1 MSKFNLLSYI
11 LPPEEKVFYA
21 LFEDSAKVCEEA
33 ARLFNAIM
41 TDGLVEKHIIEAKG
55 LKHKSNDLAKETLT
69 QLNNTFVTPIDRED
83 IQSIATHLNKI
94 TKKIVKACMNL
105 RVYRLERY
113 TGNMKSQGETLVKA
127 CSELIYIVQHLRKV
141 SSIKDITESNIRMKE
156 IEAHGDE
163 ILFHAMDELFSGKY
177 EALDVIKIRD
187 IYKDIENALDLCF
200 SVSDE
205 VVNVVLKQN

>member
-21 LFEDSAKVCEEA
+21 LFEDSAKVCEDA

-127 CSELIYIVQHLRKV
+127 C
-141 SSIKDITESNIRMKE
+141 
-156 IEAHGDE
+156 
-163 ILFHAMDELFSGKY
+163 
-177 EALDVIKIRD
+177 
-187 IYKDIENALDLCF
+187 
-200 SVSDE
+200 
-205 VVNVVLKQN
+205 